1 MALARFGTRLWNSF
15 KASYQAEVTTTL
27 NKYGLKYDDIKVEA
41 DDDFK
46 KALSRL
52 TPEEQMLRTRR
63 MKRAFDIDFK
73 GKYLPDDLQKIQ
85 KPLEPYAEKLVDDAK
100 ARRIERELLNT
111 YK

>member
-1 MALARFGTRLWNSF
+1 MALARFGARLWKSF
-15 KASYQAEVTTTL
+15 KASYQAEVTSTL
-27 NKYGLKYDDIKVEA
+27 NKYGLKYDDIKLEA
-41 DDDFK
+41 EPDMQ

-52 TPEEQMLRTRR
+52 SPEELQLRTRR

-73 GKYLPDDLQKIQ
+73 RKYLPEELQHVQ
-85 KPLEPYAEKLVDDAK
+85 KPLDPYAEKLIDDAK